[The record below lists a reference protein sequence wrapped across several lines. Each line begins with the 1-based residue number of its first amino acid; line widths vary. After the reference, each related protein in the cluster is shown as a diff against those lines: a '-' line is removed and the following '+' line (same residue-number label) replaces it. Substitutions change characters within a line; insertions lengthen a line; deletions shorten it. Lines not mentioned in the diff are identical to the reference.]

1 MIFVF
6 FSVLE
11 VSPVRCAFFCR
22 KGSKNFCVY
31 LQIAGICPLGT
42 IVEMNLKT
50 SKLDA
55 EIMLNVTQES
65 WNDTIEVVKISEIG
79 YFL

>member
-1 MIFVF
+1 MVF
-6 FSVLE
+6 FFAVLE
-11 VSPVRCAFFCR
+11 VSPVHWAFFCR
-22 KGSKNFCVY
+22 KGSKNFCMC

-42 IVEMNLKT
+42 IVEINLKT

-55 EIMLNVTQES
+55 EIMLNVTQKS
-65 WNDTIEVVKISEIG
+65 WNGTIEVVKISEIG